1 MVIDSN
7 DLKEEVL
14 LNFKGGKGNLITRNF
29 IDDKCKIMFSRLCTG
44 ASSGSH
50 VHDGTCEIV
59 YVIKGT
65 ATFYYDGKKETVTE
79 GQVHYCPEGH
89 THYMVNDTDTDVSY
103 LAIVPQHHCE

>member
-7 DLKEEVL
+7 DLQEQVL
-14 LNFKGGKGNLITRNF
+14 ENFKGGNGELITRNF
-29 IDDKCKIMFSRLCTG
+29 VDGKCKIMFSRLRAG

-50 VHDGTCEIV
+50 VHDGNCEIV

-65 ATFYYDGKKETVTE
+65 ATFHYDGQEETVKE

-89 THYMVNDTDTDVSY
+89 THYMVNNTEADVTY
-103 LAIVPQHHCE
+103 LAIVPEHHCK